1 MIKIQIG
8 EPAAQAT
15 VELKARRGLDGSL
28 LIMDHQKI
36 DIAVVPSS
44 MKISTFPKTTATED
58 VYDFQ
63 NRLLELLADKGIIDR
78 SSIQGGNVFRSLE
91 AKVFENDQVNSL
103 QAATFVIAEFIQTE
117 SEHERIADEYEKN
130 LEDMFVHPSDRDST
144 EYGEVPQFA
153 EKGSMRPGY
162 YYYPLR
168 NRY

>member
-1 MIKIQIG
+1 MIKIHIG
-8 EPAAQAT
+8 GPNAT
-15 VELKARRGLDGSL
+15 VELQARRALDGSL

-44 MKISTFPKTTATED
+44 MKITTFPKTTATED
-58 VYDFQ
+58 VYEFQ
-63 NRLLELLADKGIIDR
+63 NRLLELLADRGIVDR
-78 SSIQGGNVFRSLE
+78 ASIRGGNVFRSLE
-91 AKVFENDQVNSL
+91 GIVFENDQVNSL
-103 QAATFVIAEFIQTE
+103 QAATFVIAEFLEIEAQ
-117 SEHERIADEYEKN
+117 HEKIADKYEKD

-144 EYGEVPQFA
+144 EYGEIPAYA